1 MCRIKYSICE
11 TIGSVE
17 LFAVSQEKTR
27 HAQLINPRILVYSK
41 RYRGTKWWSIL
52 KKLLKLRGEIWFPN
66 TCKPT
71 TVLLHR
77 NSIRI

>member
-41 RYRGTKWWSIL
+41 RTGEQNGGQFWKNCWNLEEKFGFQIHAS
-52 KKLLKLRGEIWFPN
+52 LLQYYYIEIA
-66 TCKPT
+66 
-71 TVLLHR
+71 
-77 NSIRI
+77 